1 MSSPERRSLIAYRE
15 PPALLRGGF
24 KRALTLGLSGRSIP
38 SGPEALQSP
47 PYYYCAWSG
56 LLRRTRRAARGPRH
70 AAPPRT
76 RETRRDVRL
85 RPERLRAA
93 WAWRTHDRTRSHDPI
108 SLPPSPARVPH
119 AATGAPRRAPRRS
132 GHHSGRCSDKSRQ
145 CAPVPRRCRAPLRP
159 APQAT
164 VSRTGASAVSYFSR
178 IE

>member
-119 AATGAPRRAPRRS
+119 AARPAALRGVPGTTAVGVVT
-132 GHHSGRCSDKSRQ
+132 SRGS
-145 CAPVPRRCRAPLRP
+145 VRRCRAAVERRCAPPHRRRSRVRARP
-159 APQAT
+159 RY
-164 VSRTGASAVSYFSR
+164 RTSL
-178 IE
+178 E